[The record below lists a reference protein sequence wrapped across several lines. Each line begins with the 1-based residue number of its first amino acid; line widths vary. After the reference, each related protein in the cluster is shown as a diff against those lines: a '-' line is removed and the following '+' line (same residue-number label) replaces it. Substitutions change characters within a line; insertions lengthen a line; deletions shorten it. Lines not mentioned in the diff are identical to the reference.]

1 MVREM
6 TEELRLDVM
15 SISNIS
21 TAGVGRRN
29 YAVKRSL
36 AEIFNRQSKLNA
48 IDTWTSQEVEAFT
61 QA

>member
-36 AEIFNRQSKLNA
+36 AEIFIRQSKLNA

>member
-15 SISNIS
+15 TISNIS
-21 TAGVGRRN
+21 TAGVGRKN

-36 AEIFNRQSKLNA
+36 AEIFIRQSKLNA

>member
-36 AEIFNRQSKLNA
+36 AEIFIRQSKLNA
-48 IDTWTSQEVEAFT
+48 KDTWTSQEVEAFT

>member
-1 MVREM
+1 M

-15 SISNIS
+15 TISNIS

-36 AEIFNRQSKLNA
+36 AEIFIRQSKLNA

>member
-1 MVREM
+1 
-6 TEELRLDVM
+6 M

-21 TAGVGRRN
+21 TADVGRRN

-36 AEIFNRQSKLNA
+36 AEIFIRQSKLNA

>member
-15 SISNIS
+15 YISDIS

-36 AEIFNRQSKLNA
+36 AEIFIRQSKLNA

>member
-1 MVREM
+1 MVRKM

-36 AEIFNRQSKLNA
+36 AEIFIRQSKLNA

>member
-15 SISNIS
+15 SISNNS

-36 AEIFNRQSKLNA
+36 AEIYIRQSKLNA
-48 IDTWTSQEVEAFT
+48 IDTWTSQEVEAFI

>member
-29 YAVKRSL
+29 YAVKS
-36 AEIFNRQSKLNA
+36 FYSA
-48 IDTWTSQEVEAFT
+48 IKVEC
-61 QA
+61 

>member
-36 AEIFNRQSKLNA
+36 AEIFIRQSKLNA
-48 IDTWTSQEVEAFT
+48 IDTWTSQEVEEFT

>member
-15 SISNIS
+15 TISNIS

-36 AEIFNRQSKLNA
+36 AEIFIRQSKLNA

>member
-15 SISNIS
+15 SNIS

-36 AEIFNRQSKLNA
+36 AEIFIRQSKLNA
-48 IDTWTSQEVEAFT
+48 KDTWTSQEVEAFT